1 MAVASYSPLVTLI
14 YHHILMCFKRY
25 VRYCFKD
32 SESQILWFECAEFS
46 WVMLSLQI
54 SGNPDTCIQMQQVN
68 VIGGS
73 NFMDDAK
80 ACFNAL
86 FMEIVLAVEVLHIST
101 FVVFRLVFLVSCI
114 VVERIVILDAWR
126 VVFSSVVCVLIVS
139 FWSVLWYVFF
149 KIFLQSLMNM
159 LHLVTCST
167 KVFLVFN
174 FLSHFREK

>member
-1 MAVASYSPLVTLI
+1 
-14 YHHILMCFKRY
+14 
-25 VRYCFKD
+25 
-32 SESQILWFECAEFS
+32 
-46 WVMLSLQI
+46 MLSLQI

-114 VVERIVILDAWR
+114 VVERIVILDA
-126 VVFSSVVCVLIVS
+126 
-139 FWSVLWYVFF
+139 
-149 KIFLQSLMNM
+149 
-159 LHLVTCST
+159 
-167 KVFLVFN
+167 
-174 FLSHFREK
+174 